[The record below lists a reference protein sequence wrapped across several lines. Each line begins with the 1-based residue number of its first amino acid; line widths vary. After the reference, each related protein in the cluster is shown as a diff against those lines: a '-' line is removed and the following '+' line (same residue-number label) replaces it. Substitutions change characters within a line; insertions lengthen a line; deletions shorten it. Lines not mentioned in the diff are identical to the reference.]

1 MVRRF
6 ENKGEHAVNKRIVVT
21 GMGIVSPLGVG
32 LSHNWSRLIAGES
45 GIRAIARFPV
55 DKLQSRIAGL
65 VPFGSGPGEFDLEGT
80 FSAKEARRNDLFIL
94 FAVKATEDALADAD
108 YHPEDEAEKE
118 RTGVIIGSGI
128 GGFGTLA
135 KGAVDFEAGGEA
147 AVSAYFITSQLINL
161 ASGQVAV
168 AHGFGGPNLSVV
180 SACSTGAEAIASA
193 ARTILLGEA
202 DVVVAGGADAAAH
215 PLAIAGF
222 TRIHALS
229 THYNDTPEQ
238 ASRPFDSGRDGFV
251 LAEGAGVVVLEE
263 YEHAMRRKAPIHA
276 ELKGYASVSDGYHI
290 TASHPDGIGEQRAI
304 RFALERGGLAPAD
317 VDYLNAHAT
326 STTIGDSGELRAIR
340 SVFGNNDRL
349 AISSTKG
356 ATGHTFGAAGAI
368 EAIYSIL
375 AIENGLC
382 PPTLNLHEPE
392 EEFAGLNLVPLKAQK
407 RPVRIA
413 LSNSFGFGS
422 TKVALVFGRVDR

>member
-1 MVRRF
+1 M
-6 ENKGEHAVNKRIVVT
+6 NKRIVVT
-21 GMGIVSPLGVG
+21 GMGMVSPLGVG
-32 LSHNWSRLIAGES
+32 VSHNWSRLIAGES
-45 GIRAIARFPV
+45 GIRAIVRFPV
-55 DKLQSRIAGL
+55 EKLPSRIAGL
-65 VPFGSGPGEFDLEGT
+65 VPFGTGPGEFDIEGT

-94 FAVKATEDALADAD
+94 FALKATEEALSDAG
-108 YHPEDEAEKE
+108 YHPDDAEAKE

-135 KGAVDFEAGGEA
+135 KGAVDYATGGEA
-147 AVSAYFITSQLINL
+147 ALSTYFITSQLINL

-168 AHGFGGPNLSVV
+168 THGFGGPNLSVV
-180 SACSTGAEAIASA
+180 SACSTGAEAIASG
-193 ARTILLGEA
+193 ARAILLDEA
-202 DVVVAGGADAAAH
+202 DVVIAGGADAAAH
-215 PLAIAGF
+215 PLAVAGF

-229 THYNDTPEQ
+229 THYNDTPQE

-251 LAEGAGVVVLEE
+251 LAEGGAVVVLEE
-263 YEHAMRRKAPIHA
+263 YEHARRRNAPIHA

-290 TASHPDGIGEQRAI
+290 TASHPEGIGEQRAM
-304 RFALERGGLAPAD
+304 RLALERGGLAPGD

-326 STTIGDSGELRAIR
+326 STTIGDNGELRAIR
-340 SVFGNNDRL
+340 NVFGNGDRL

-375 AIENGLC
+375 AIENGVC
-382 PPTLNLHEPE
+382 PPTLNLHRPE
-392 EEFAGLNLVPLKAQK
+392 EEFAGLNLVPLTAQR
-407 RPVRIA
+407 RPVRVA

-422 TKVALVFGRVDR
+422 TKVALVFERLER